1 MGSAVVESTSA
12 RLVAPGASLSAGSA
26 DAGLGSIAKC
36 SSPPPPKV
44 QKAARA
50 QRYQALSQARGWLKP
65 LAKKNPNKAYGW
77 DLHRTQDCRYKRV
90 GIGVT
95 VHMDTKHQTAFYG
108 DVATCGSVWACPV
121 CAAKIQN
128 RRRPEVQQL
137 VDWAYANDC
146 QVTMITFTF
155 PHRAFDRLADLL
167 AGQKSAFTTFRSGKA
182 WQNFKNYY
190 GFVGLVRSLEL
201 THGKNGWHPHTH
213 ELWVTK
219 GLTSVRKGVF
229 ESAIRKRWKNCC
241 IKSGLLDSTSESQL
255 FAFDLH
261 SVDFSYDVSTSDY
274 LVKQDNSRKWGVDA
288 EMTAAASKIAADG
301 VTATIHPHEFL
312 VRQQPGD
319 DARYREYVTGMH
331 GKSQLFW
338 SQRLKDLCGLKD
350 VSDEEIAK
358 EQTEKADLLAHLT
371 DPQWKTVRGND
382 ALAELLDAAE
392 FGGWP
397 AMRSLLVSLGCEFLQ
412 PDIHDP
418 FTEVNL
424 LLFAPDQQ
432 L

>member
-1 MGSAVVESTSA
+1 MASVVVDSTSA
-12 RLVAPGASLSAGSA
+12 LVVPPGAPISAGPA

-36 SSPPPPKV
+36 SSPPPV
-44 QKAARA
+44 RSAKAARA

-65 LAKKNPNKAYGW
+65 LARKNPNKAYGW
-77 DLHRTQDCRYKRV
+77 DLHRTQDCRYKRI

-95 VHMDTKHQTAFYG
+95 VHLDTKHQTAFYG
-108 DVATCGSVWACPV
+108 DVSTCGSVWACPV

-128 RRRPEVQQL
+128 RRRPEVQRV
-137 VDWAYANDC
+137 VDWAYENGY

-167 AGQKSAFTTFRSGKA
+167 AGQKAAFTAFRSGKA
-182 WQNFKNYY
+182 WQNFKAYY

-213 ELWVTK
+213 ELWITK
-219 GLTSVRKGVF
+219 TLSEARKGVF
-229 ESAIRKRWKNCC
+229 ESAIRKRWRNCC
-241 IKSGLLDSTSESQL
+241 VKSGLLDSTSPSQV

-288 EMTAAASKIAADG
+288 EMTAAASKVGSDG
-301 VTATIHPHEFL
+301 VTPTIHPHEFL

-338 SQRLKDLCGLKD
+338 SQRLKELCGLKD
-350 VSDEEIAK
+350 ISDEEIAK

-371 DPQWKTVRGND
+371 DSQWKVVRGND
-382 ALAELLDAAE
+382 ALSELLDAAE
-392 FGGWP
+392 FGGW
-397 AMRSLLVSLGCEFLQ
+397 ASMRNLLLSLGCEFFE
-412 PDIHDP
+412 PDAQDP
-418 FTEVNL
+418 FFQVNL
-424 LLFAPDQQ
+424 SLFAPD
-432 L
+432 